1 MIVYKKVHK
10 GCQKG
15 TAAEIILSAQSL
27 SFGLSI
33 KYTTEHRKISTPKA
47 EFFVKNQ
54 GKNFLK
60 NYSKK

>member
-15 TAAEIILSAQSL
+15 TAAEIILSAQPL

-33 KYTTEHRKISTPKA
+33 KYTTEQSAALPCA
-47 EFFVKNQ
+47 P
-54 GKNFLK
+54 GC
-60 NYSKK
+60 